1 MKKLLLLLV
10 LITSITLLSS
20 CFIIDVFLTAF
31 ENKQNNI
38 IDMDYVDYIGE
49 RANRTYPIAF
59 FDLEGVP
66 YIEIDHYFDA
76 MSSIINS
83 ELLTIQKSDQAINIT
98 YTYLVSPTLDIDLS
112 FDYDYESGI
121 ATTNHFE
128 FFKLYQLD
136 LILHEEIYHTE
147 HLDIF
152 IQPTNQVNLPLK
164 DYHLEFINLN
174 QKHYI
179 QLDLANLMFAPEF
192 SALYYSGDQVSALF
206 DDNENIYDL
215 GSKYFGLDL
224 PNDVRL
230 FTTYYLAFYFDHF
243 YGNNFESNSRQYLT
257 TFENRQDEF
266 LKGNTNG
273 YYQVLDFTFE
283 DFSDGHLT
291 MIYEGYYGTAYEFD
305 YSNYEYQGRMEEHY
319 NTIEV
324 METYCS
330 ESYSSLLT
338 EDIALIF
345 VEDFSTYAL
354 EVFAVDVLKYV
365 KDNVIDVVIDMSCN
379 SGGYLMEL
387 MDMLAFLTDDVIT
400 IHKANFKYGGLTTS
414 TYTSLIPKIEQNLYI
429 KTSPIT
435 YSSANIFTLYAKEN
449 NLATIIGTP
458 STGGSSHVIYLIG
471 PAGMIFAAPSMY
483 HFTNLQLY
491 QFEFGVQPN
500 YIIDNIDI
508 NQMVQLIKLLR

>member
-1 MKKLLLLLV
+1 MKKLLFLLV
-10 LITSITLLSS
+10 LITSTTLLSS
-20 CFIIDVFLTAF
+20 CFLIDVFLTAF

-38 IDMDYVDYIGE
+38 IDMGYVDYIGE
-49 RANRTYPIAF
+49 RPNRTYPIAF

-83 ELLTIQKSDQAINIT
+83 ELLTIHKSEQAINIT
-98 YTYLVSPTLDIDLS
+98 YTYPFSSTLDINLS
-112 FDYDYESGI
+112 FDYDYASGI
-121 ATTNHFE
+121 ATSNHFE

-164 DYHLEFINLN
+164 DYHLEFINQN

-192 SALYYSGDQVSALF
+192 TALYYSGDQISALF
-206 DDNENIYDL
+206 DDNENIYNL

-224 PNDVRL
+224 PKDVRL

-243 YGNNFESNSRQYLT
+243 YGNNFAKDSIQYLT
-257 TFENRQDEF
+257 SFNNRQNEF
-266 LKGNTNG
+266 LKGDTND

-291 MIYEGYYGTAYEFD
+291 LVYEGYYGLAYEFD

-319 NTIEV
+319 RTIEV

-330 ESYSSLLT
+330 ESYSRLLT
-338 EDIALIF
+338 DDIALIF

-354 EVFAVDVLKYV
+354 EVFAVDVLKYA
-365 KDNVIDVVIDMSCN
+365 KDNVSDVVIDMSCN
-379 SGGYLMEL
+379 PGGYLMEL
-387 MDMLAFLTDDVIT
+387 MDMLAFLTDETIT
-400 IHKANFKYGGLTTS
+400 IYKSNFKYGGLITS
-414 TYTSLIPKIEQNLYI
+414 TYTSLIPKINQNIYI

-435 YSSANIFTLYAKEN
+435 YSSANIFALYAKQN

-458 STGGSSHVIYLIG
+458 STGGSSHVVYLFG

-483 HFTNLQLY
+483 HFTNLNQD
-491 QFEFGVQPN
+491 QFEFGIEPDYV
-500 YIIDNIDI
+500 IDHFDI
-508 NQMVQLIKLLR
+508 SQMISLIHSLR